1 MTFGY
6 AAGIPEG
13 VTAAWGCRAILDGRT
28 GHMDLVG
35 DRQSTV
41 AGPQHRLRNRRLR
54 NDPPRHVRAAL
65 AALAALVPFVGATI
79 GAIIGAF
86 I

>member
-1 MTFGY
+1 MGTTIIERIEAVFVDT
-6 AAGIPEG
+6 PENRG
-13 VTAAWGCRAILDGRT
+13 AHQPRR
-28 GHMDLVG
+28 
-35 DRQSTV
+35 V